1 MPELDP
7 SDSALLALDQDAA
20 TGVAYIPTG
29 QSPYH
34 LHFRRML
41 HRLLRAAER
50 ANDLR
55 VYQTDAL
62 SLGVRGGRAV
72 IAGQPLEVAP
82 VEDIALSAEATTHV
96 WLDANG
102 QVIIGEAGL
111 PADRATFLPL
121 ARVVTDAEAI
131 TTIDDLRGQAFLQA
145 PSLAALS
152 VTASAGQINQ
162 ALDGIGAAVTAA
174 ALSALCAGPSS
185 NANAYH
191 QHSRF
196 NFEADAPA
204 ALTLVNDHAGASA
217 AVGLVLSLPQRLP
230 HDTTLDADPDTGE
243 LRQTYD
249 GVTRHLLGALPIPFV
264 EPGQITASLSER
276 LAGVVPI
283 DGTISAIALSLGT
296 NIESSDNADGISA
309 TVRVNGVVLT
319 TTTPSITAAAGAGFR
334 STARGDGTPAA
345 LKTDGTADVQRGD
358 LITIELMRT
367 ANGAITTEP
376 ADAAVLIT
384 LRPNRAE

>member
-7 SDSALLALDQDAA
+7 ADSALLALDQDAA

-62 SLGVRGGRAV
+62 GLGVRGGRCV
-72 IAGQPLEVAP
+72 IAGQPREVAP
-82 VEDIALSAEATTHV
+82 VEGITVNADTTTHV

-102 QVIIGEAGL
+102 NIITGEAGL
-111 PADRATFLPL
+111 PADRTAFLPL

-131 TTIDDLRGQAFLQA
+131 QSIDDLRGEAFLQA
-145 PSLAALS
+145 PSLAALHLAA
-152 VTASAGQINQ
+152 TPGEINQ

-191 QHSRF
+191 LHSRF
-196 NFEADAPA
+196 TFDADAPT

-217 AVGLVLSLPQRLP
+217 AVGLTLSLPQHLP
-230 HDTTLDADPDTGE
+230 HDTTLDVDPANGD
-243 LRQTYD
+243 LRQTHD
-249 GVTRHLLGALPIPFV
+249 GVTRHLLGALPITYV
-264 EPGQITASLSER
+264 EPGEIAAPVTQR

-283 DGTISAIALSLGT
+283 DGSLTALVLSLGT
-296 NIESSDNADGISA
+296 NTESSDTADGISA
-309 TVRVNGVVLT
+309 TVRINGSVLT
-319 TTTPSITAAAGAGFR
+319 TTAPAITAADGPGFR
-334 STARGDGTPAA
+334 STARGDGTPAT

-358 LITIELMRT
+358 LITVELLRT
-367 ANGAITTEP
+367 ANGSITTNP
-376 ADAAVLIT
+376 ADAAVLLI
-384 LRPNRAE
+384 LRPHRAE